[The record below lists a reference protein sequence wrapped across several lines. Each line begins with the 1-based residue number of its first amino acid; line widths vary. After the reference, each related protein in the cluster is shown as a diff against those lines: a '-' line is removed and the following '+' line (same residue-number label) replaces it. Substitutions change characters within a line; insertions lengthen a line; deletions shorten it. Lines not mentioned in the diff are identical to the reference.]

1 MNEHVLPEVASRNDI
16 EQFEQRLERKFH
28 GLEQATR
35 ADSARLDQ
43 KFDNTIQRIEA
54 TVWEAA
60 FAVLGGVV
68 AIGGFLIRFVR

>member
-35 ADSARLDQ
+35 ADIARLGQ

-54 TVWEAA
+54 TCGKRHAPCWAETLPLAA
-60 FAVLGGVV
+60 F
-68 AIGGFLIRFVR
+68 